1 LTAICQGRPCTI
13 NPEDC
18 NVREPSIGDFTPSE
32 HARAAIFI
40 QWVRL
45 CSIIGRVGQHLSRNV
60 EQASFPKPLA
70 EELIEW
76 VRGLPGAL
84 SLPITS
90 VRIRHFDRDVFKLHL
105 PYLTTITILHMKW
118 SSRHSSQPLPEAY
131 ITAVLASS
139 CVARIFK
146 EFLARGH
153 IRFLGA
159 ISCWYVAV
167 AIVALLHTQR
177 IESLAENG
185 AADIRIL
192 RLALEEVADLW
203 PTAAIFVKGFKRLQ
217 VFEKL
222 GAERANSLLNTQRPN
237 LSETSASPTLADFNW
252 LHGIDCQSY
261 FPSVT
266 TQTSKLAGT
275 LLAEHQAE
283 LWGDT
288 SWLSDPTVQLQNLF
302 DPSNLFPDSY
312 IEGLPSL

>member
-18 NVREPSIGDFTPSE
+18 NVREPSVEDFSQSE
-32 HARAAIFI
+32 DARAEIFI

-45 CSIIGRVGQHLSRNV
+45 CSIIGRVGQHLSRDV

-76 VRGLPGAL
+76 VRGLPGPL

-90 VRIRHFDRDVFKLHL
+90 DRIRHFDRDVFKLHL

-118 SSRHSSQPLPEAY
+118 SSRPSSQPLPEAY
-131 ITAVLASS
+131 TTAVLASS

-159 ISCWYVAV
+159 IACWYVGV

-177 IESLAENG
+177 IESLAQSG

-192 RLALEEVADLW
+192 RLALDEVAVLW
-203 PTAAIFVKGFKRLQ
+203 PSATIFVKGFERLQ
-217 VFEKL
+217 AFEKL
-222 GAERANSLLNTQRPN
+222 GADSANDFLNLQRPKAGEDSVSSA
-237 LSETSASPTLADFNW
+237 LSDFNW

-261 FPSVT
+261 FPTVT
-266 TQTSKLAGT
+266 AQTSKLAGI

-302 DPSNLFPDSY
+302 DPSDLFPDSY